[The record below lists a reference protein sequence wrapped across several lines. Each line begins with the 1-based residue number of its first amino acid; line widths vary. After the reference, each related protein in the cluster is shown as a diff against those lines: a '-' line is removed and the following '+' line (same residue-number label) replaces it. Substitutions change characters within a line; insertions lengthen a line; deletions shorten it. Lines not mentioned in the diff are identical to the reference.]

1 MEFEFQYEK
10 GKNRD
15 PRIFRFHILSTFKF
29 SFLRPTVCRFENA
42 WNIQKAKDLMVSLA
56 KPANFSQT
64 KLLVSLDSL
73 RPTVSKQDVLDLQ
86 DSNLFSQ
93 FKRE

>member
-1 MEFEFQYEK
+1 
-10 GKNRD
+10 
-15 PRIFRFHILSTFKF
+15 
-29 SFLRPTVCRFENA
+29 
-42 WNIQKAKDLMVSLA
+42 MVSLA